1 MFWILFNVLRL
12 RLIIVHISYIINCD
26 KMDHYYFF
34 IEIIGSTTG
43 SKDILRS
50 WHNVNVNDQ
59 DTEDTVYFTAT
70 SDLLNLFESQPE
82 SIRQK

>member
-1 MFWILFNVLRL
+1 
-12 RLIIVHISYIINCD
+12 
-26 KMDHYYFF
+26 MDHYYFF
-34 IEIIGSTTG
+34 IEIIVSTTG
-43 SKDILRS
+43 SKDILKS